1 MLLVVHFFSFCRFN
15 DHDKV
20 SRTIG
25 SNLKSMW
32 SGPWKGWKDVPSHH
46 RERLFE
52 RFQQYYRWEDNSKSS
67 IHSCGEKCI
76 KGKFP
81 DLLKRARD
89 KAKALAIQEG
99 AEVENDLTPILPF
112 KPLWMSQES
121 WETLVHAWN
130 TISWKNKASQNSD
143 NRGKATGGRHTLG
156 SKSFLTVR
164 KNMEKTLKRHVKF
177 GEFWLQTHAKK
188 GSRPLDG
195 LLGSSS
201 SIEHGSGEG
210 GDMEGNIHEH
220 NVTWV
225 DTRASEAYVSSVI
238 F

>member
-1 MLLVVHFFSFCRFN
+1 MTNISVFYIDYHVVFYIHSSTMVCLKFLWTDRVWILCFSDFHFVIHGFN

-32 SGPWKGWKDVPSHH
+32 SGPWKGWKDVPSHY

-52 RFQQYYRWEDNSKSS
+52 RFQ
-67 IHSCGEKCI
+67 
-76 KGKFP
+76 GKFP

-89 KAKALAIQEG
+89 KAKTLAIQEG

-121 WETLVHAWN
+121 WEILVHAWN
-130 TISWKNKASQNSD
+130 TVSWKNKASQNSD

-164 KNMEKTLKRHVKF
+164 KKHGKKR
-177 GEFWLQTHAKK
+177 
-188 GSRPLDG
+188 
-195 LLGSSS
+195 
-201 SIEHGSGEG
+201 
-210 GDMEGNIHEH
+210 
-220 NVTWV
+220 
-225 DTRASEAYVSSVI
+225 
-238 F
+238 

>member
-1 MLLVVHFFSFCRFN
+1 MSLVMLMSLSLPLGVDLLFQLHCLHLKIAIGFGLKRMSKFN

-52 RFQQYYRWEDNSKSS
+52 RFQ
-67 IHSCGEKCI
+67 EKCI

-99 AEVENDLTPILPF
+99 AKVENDLTPILLF

-130 TISWKNKASQNSD
+130 TVSWKSKASQNSD
-143 NRGKATGGRHTLG
+143 NRGWQAYP
-156 SKSFLTVR
+156 
-164 KNMEKTLKRHVKF
+164 
-177 GEFWLQTHAKK
+177 WLEEL
-188 GSRPLDG
+188 S
-195 LLGSSS
+195 
-201 SIEHGSGEG
+201 HG
-210 GDMEGNIHEH
+210 
-220 NVTWV
+220 
-225 DTRASEAYVSSVI
+225 
-238 F
+238 